1 MSAPTTINPSFYE
14 EMLTYKKYSIE
25 SRIMDETTED
35 RVELGKL
42 QVKSDANIKKMQVA
56 MNNLMLKT
64 QCLTLLRELSELR
77 RQTRTGLQNRST
89 NSGKRLCLSTATYP
103 SNRIR

>member
-64 QCLTLLRELSELR
+64 QCLTLLRELGIE
-77 RQTRTGLQNRST
+77 TPNKDWST
-89 NSGKRLCLSTATYP
+89 EQIDKFWKETVPKYCNVS
-103 SNRIR
+103 IEQD